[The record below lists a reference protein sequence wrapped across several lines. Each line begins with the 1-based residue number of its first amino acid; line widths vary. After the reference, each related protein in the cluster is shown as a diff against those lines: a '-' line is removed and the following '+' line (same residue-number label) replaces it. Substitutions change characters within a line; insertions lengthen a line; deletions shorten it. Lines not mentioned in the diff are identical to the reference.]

1 MTSITHRT
9 FQLAATYWLRSTDR
23 TMAWTLGLTLI
34 AMVALMTGLNL
45 WITVLQKLFFDALEQ
60 RNAEAFKSAIT
71 LFFSGVVALVVTA
84 VVKG

>member
-1 MTSITHRT
+1 
-9 FQLAATYWLRSTDR
+9 
-23 TMAWTLGLTLI
+23 MAWTLGLTLI